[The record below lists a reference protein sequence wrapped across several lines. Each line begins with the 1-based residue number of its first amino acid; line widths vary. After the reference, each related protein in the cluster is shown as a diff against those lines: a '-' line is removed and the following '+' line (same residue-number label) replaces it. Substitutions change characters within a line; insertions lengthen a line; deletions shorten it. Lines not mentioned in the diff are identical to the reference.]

1 MTTLALATLAQATT
15 PAWVQTLTAA
25 AQVVLAISI
34 LLLAGAVVGL
44 VIAVRRARQKVEPL
58 LTKLRG
64 DFDPVVRNAVAAS
77 ENVSY
82 ITSAVRGDV
91 ERLSDTVTRST
102 QRLDRLAAT
111 AERRVG
117 DFNALLGVVQQEAEE
132 LFIGGASAARGLR
145 AGRETLRASR
155 ETLEDELEDELDEE
169 MEAEAR
175 HADDDRR

>member
-1 MTTLALATLAQATT
+1 
-15 PAWVQTLTAA
+15 
-25 AQVVLAISI
+25 
-34 LLLAGAVVGL
+34 
-44 VIAVRRARQKVEPL
+44 VRRARQKVEPL
-58 LTKLRG
+58 LLKLRG

-102 QRLDRLAAT
+102 QRLERLAAT

-117 DFNALLGVVQQEAEE
+117 DFNALLGVVQEEAEE
-132 LFIGGASAARGLR
+132 LFIGGASAARGVR
-145 AGRETLRASR
+145 AGREALRGSR
-155 ETLEDELEDELDEE
+155 TARLDRAALEEELEAELDAELEDELEDELDEE

-175 HADDDRR
+175 HAEEDRR